1 MAKLAHISTF
11 LGALRIVPV
20 AANLAVIQ
28 HHVVLHYA
36 LLPRLRHL
44 QAALKRR
51 RVPEVDGGRRFA
63 RPPVR
68 PVQPLVGSV
77 DPLPICT
84 CTCTLCSEPNRPVQK
99 FFVFDVNQFPNKRV
113 FFFGVNGCEVDAVA
127 QVVVVCVQPALSFS
141 TRPGLSHEVWNTFFV
156 DNSIEVLVAT
166 SLIVNSPGS
175 PPVDFASDGSGRG
188 GRGSG
193 GGCGGHGF
201 GSRCGVDMLPFAHC
215 HNPCNLSASRI
226 IPLTIMQ
233 LKQTLKPAWQCH
245 LKASRSHQK
254 KGRKKER

>member
-11 LGALRIVPV
+11 LRALRIVPIAV
-20 AANLAVIQ
+20 NLAVIQ

-44 QAALKRR
+44 QAALERR
-51 RVPEVDGGRRFA
+51 HVPEVDGGRRFA

-84 CTCTLCSEPNRPVQK
+84 FTCTLCSEPDRPVQK

-113 FFFGVNGCEVDAVA
+113 FFLRVNGCEVDAAVF
-127 QVVVVCVQPALSFS
+127 VFCVEPALSFS
-141 TRPGLSHEVWNTFFV
+141 TSPGLSHEVWNTFFV

-166 SLIVNSPGS
+166 SLIVNSPGR
-175 PPVDFASDGSGRG
+175 PPVDFASDGSGGG
-188 GRGSG
+188 GRDSG
-193 GGCGGHGF
+193 GGGHGGGF
-201 GSRCGVDMLPFAHC
+201 GSRCGVDMLPFAHR
-215 HNPCNLSASRI
+215 HNPCNLSATRI

-233 LKQTLKPAWQCH
+233 LKQTLKPARQCH